1 MSNEEAAKQIYR
13 PIDRDLM
20 RLDRE
25 QTKLKEA
32 YQIIDDQH
40 EITDLVFSNRLFIYN
55 NEQTDSHRVE
65 ARRLK
70 DDYNAYM
77 CDMNRPAAKLEA
89 KYKAPKSLVRNT
101 KFIKI

>member
-1 MSNEEAAKQIYR
+1 
-13 PIDRDLM
+13 M

-55 NEQTDSHRVE
+55 NE
-65 ARRLK
+65 
-70 DDYNAYM
+70 
-77 CDMNRPAAKLEA
+77 
-89 KYKAPKSLVRNT
+89 
-101 KFIKI
+101 